1 MPTPRI
7 PLLALLCLACAS
19 LAAADRKPN
28 FVYVY
33 TDDQRWDALGVVQ
46 QEQGEKGRS
55 PGSRRRTS
63 TASPMRGSVSA
74 TPSS

>member
-46 QEQGEKGRS
+46 Q
-55 PGSRRRTS
+55 
-63 TASPMRGSVSA
+63 
-74 TPSS
+74 